1 MKQKISSDAV
11 GYIVGSVTSTS
22 RKPPADVLA
31 VNWANNMHG
40 AVFGTA
46 VNRSM
51 DLRRVP
57 NAVKSLIVQ
66 SFSEER
72 LRNGFRPLITYV
84 TLKKS
89 V

>member
-1 MKQKISSDAV
+1 M

-46 VNRSM
+46 VKRSM

-57 NAVKSLIVQ
+57 NAVRSFIVQ
-66 SFSEER
+66 SSSEEK
-72 LRNGFRPLITYV
+72 LQNGFQPLITYV
-84 TLKKS
+84 T
-89 V
+89 

>member
-1 MKQKISSDAV
+1 M
-11 GYIVGSVTSTS
+11 GSVTSTS
-22 RKPPADVLA
+22 RKPPADVLV
-31 VNWANNMHG
+31 VNWANNIHG

-46 VNRSM
+46 VKRNM

-57 NAVKSLIVQ
+57 NAVQSLIVQ
-66 SFSEER
+66 SSSEEK
-72 LRNGFRPLITYV
+72 LQNGFQPLITYV